1 MYDTFGNFDTYE
13 EINTCAE
20 GLLAEGDIEHIKTLA
35 AENGLNDYMTEAYI
49 EGQMPELTDWMNA
62 AMGKLEV
69 EGKAYRNNQI
79 PVEPIIDYLRTL
91 CIEKQFATAV
101 RRKNKSIEKCMKLIE
116 DNCKKIQKETGKH
129 YAADLTVFHWAR
141 DYFLEG

>member
-1 MYDTFGNFDTYE
+1 MYDTFGNFDSYE

-20 GLLAEGDIEHIKTLA
+20 GLFEENDLEHIKLLA
-35 AENGLNDYMTEAYI
+35 AENGLNEYMTEMYI
-49 EGQMPELTDWMNA
+49 AGQSAELTDWMNA

-69 EGKAYRNNQI
+69 EGEAYKNNQI

-91 CIEKQFATAV
+91 CIEMQFAIAV
-101 RRKNKSIEKCMKLIE
+101 RRKNKCIKECMELIE
-116 DNCKKIQKETGKH
+116 NNCKKIQHDTGKH
-129 YAADLTVFHWAR
+129 YVADLTVFHWAR